1 MNKDN
6 FLYKNYLYISNNWPL
21 DDWSITKECFDNI
34 CSILPFGKTILEIGS
49 GNSTK
54 ILSQFYNMVSIESNP
69 NWMNKFNSNYI
80 YVPLSNF
87 NSEIFGNTQWLNI
100 DILKESIK
108 DITYDLLIIDAGGD
122 RVGIYDNIELFNTSI
137 PIIFDDTMNEE
148 YLKCAT
154 LVSNKL
160 NKKITTISCARN
172 KFCDTWWDG
181 KKYSILI

>member
-1 MNKDN
+1 
-6 FLYKNYLYISNNWPL
+6 
-21 DDWSITKECFDNI
+21 
-34 CSILPFGKTILEIGS
+34 
-49 GNSTK
+49 
-54 ILSQFYNMVSIESNP
+54 
-69 NWMNKFNSNYI
+69 MNKFNSNYI

-108 DITYDLLIIDAGGD
+108 DISYDLLIIDAGGD

-137 PIIFDDTMNEE
+137 PIIFDDTMNEG